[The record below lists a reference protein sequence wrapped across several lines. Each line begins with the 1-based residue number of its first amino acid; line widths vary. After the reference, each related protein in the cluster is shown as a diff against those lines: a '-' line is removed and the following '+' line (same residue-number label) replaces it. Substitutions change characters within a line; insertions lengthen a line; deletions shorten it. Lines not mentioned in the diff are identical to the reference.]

1 MTVTLTDVEA
11 ARERLAG
18 VPQVSETPVVES
30 ASLGEAVGADVR
42 LKFEHLQK
50 TGSFKPRGAYN
61 TVAELVASDREV
73 ERVVAA
79 SAGNH
84 AQGVAFAATEL
95 GLDATVVMPETAPQT
110 KVDATRGYGA
120 TVELI
125 GETFAAATT
134 AARELATD
142 PETAFVH
149 AYDDPAVVAGQGTL
163 GLELLE
169 QVPELDT
176 VVVPVGGGG
185 LIAGVAT
192 ALRGRGSDARI
203 VGVQAEGAATLPQSL
218 SAGHPVD
225 VDDPDTIADGI
236 ATGGVAE
243 LTYEVIAE
251 HVDEVVTVSD
261 AEIASATLWLLERAK
276 QLVEGAAAT
285 SVAALQSG
293 ALETAPSETIV
304 PLLCGGNV
312 DTATLQDVL
321 TRALVDRNQF
331 VTVHVRI
338 DDRPGVLGEIAE
350 IVGDYDTNIRSVRH
364 DRSEAGLPVGKA
376 HLVFRVT
383 TPGNAALE
391 GLLAEI
397 DAAGYTV
404 RRVVPEG
411 ASDLPLEGDA
421 IGDSDD
427 GGGESQ
433 PDNDSVV

>member
-1 MTVTLTDVEA
+1 MTVTLADVEA
-11 ARERLAG
+11 ARERLAA
-18 VPQVSETPVVES
+18 VPQIEETPVVES
-30 ASLGEAVGADVR
+30 GTLGETVGADVR

-61 TVAELVASDREV
+61 TVAKRVCGDREV
-73 ERVVAA
+73 DRVVAA

-95 GLDATVVMPETAPQT
+95 GVDSLIVMPETAPQT

-120 TVELI
+120 EVELV
-125 GETFAAATT
+125 GETFAAAMT
-134 AARELATD
+134 AAQEYADEPRTS
-142 PETAFVH
+142 FVH

-163 GLELLE
+163 GLELLD

-185 LIAGVAT
+185 LIGGVAT
-192 ALRGRGSDARI
+192 ALRGRGADTRI

-218 SAGHPVD
+218 AAGHPVD
-225 VDDPDTIADGI
+225 DDDPDTIADGI
-236 ATGGVAE
+236 ATGNVAS
-243 LTYEVIAE
+243 LTYEIVAE
-251 HVDEVVTVSD
+251 HVDRVVTVSD
-261 AEIASATLWLLERAK
+261 TEIASATLWLLERSK

-285 SVAALQSG
+285 SVAALQSD
-293 ALETAPSETIV
+293 AVETAPEETVV

-331 VTVHVRI
+331 VTLRVRI
-338 DDRPGVLGEIAE
+338 DDRPGVLGEIAR

-376 HLVFRVT
+376 DLVVRVT
-383 TPGNAALE
+383 TPGAAALD
-391 GLLAEI
+391 GLLADI

-411 ASDLPLEGDA
+411 AGDT
-421 IGDSDD
+421 S
-427 GGGESQ
+427 GGSEANSL
-433 PDNDSVV
+433 D

>member
-1 MTVTLTDVEA
+1 MTVTLADVAA
-11 ARERLAG
+11 ARERLAA
-18 VPQVSETPVVES
+18 VPQIEETPVVES
-30 ASLGEAVGADVR
+30 STLGEVVGADVR

-61 TVAELVASDREV
+61 TVATLVESDREV
-73 ERVVAA
+73 DRVVAA

-95 GLDATVVMPETAPQT
+95 GVDSLIVMPETAPQT

-120 TVELI
+120 EVELV
-125 GETFAAATT
+125 GETFAAAMT
-134 AARELATD
+134 AAKGYADE
-142 PETAFVH
+142 PQTAFVH

-163 GLELLE
+163 GLELLD

-176 VVVPVGGGG
+176 VIVPVGGGG
-185 LIAGVAT
+185 LIGGVAT

-218 SAGHPVD
+218 AAGHPVD
-225 VDDPDTIADGI
+225 DDDPDTIADGI
-236 ATGGVAE
+236 ATGNVAA
-243 LTYEVIAE
+243 LTYEIVAE

-261 AEIASATLWLLERAK
+261 TEIASATLWLLERSK

-285 SVAALQSG
+285 SVAALQSD
-293 ALETAPSETIV
+293 AVATDPDETVV

-321 TRALVDRNQF
+321 TRALVDRKQF
-331 VTVHVRI
+331 VTLRVRI
-338 DDRPGVLGEIAE
+338 DDRPGVLGEIAR

-376 HLVFRVT
+376 DLVVRVT
-383 TPGNAALE
+383 TPGAAALD
-391 GLLAEI
+391 GLLADI

-411 ASDLPLEGDA
+411 AGDVSGGDA
-421 IGDSDD
+421 GS
-427 GGGESQ
+427 
-433 PDNDSVV
+433 PD

>member
-1 MTVTLTDVEA
+1 VTVTLADVAA
-11 ARERLAG
+11 ARERLAA
-18 VPQVSETPVVES
+18 VPQIEETPVVES
-30 ASLGEAVGADVR
+30 STLGEVVGADVR

-61 TVAELVASDREV
+61 TVATLVESDREMD
-73 ERVVAA
+73 RVVAA

-95 GLDATVVMPETAPQT
+95 GVDSLIVMPETAPQT

-120 TVELI
+120 EVELV
-125 GETFAAATT
+125 GETFAAAMT
-134 AARELATD
+134 AAQEYAD
-142 PETAFVH
+142 GPQTAFVH

-163 GLELLE
+163 GLELLD

-176 VVVPVGGGG
+176 VIVPVGGGG
-185 LIAGVAT
+185 LIGGVAT

-218 SAGHPVD
+218 AAGHPVD
-225 VDDPDTIADGI
+225 DDDPDTIADGI
-236 ATGGVAE
+236 ATGNVAA
-243 LTYEVIAE
+243 LTYEIVAE

-261 AEIASATLWLLERAK
+261 TEIASATLWLLERSK

-293 ALETAPSETIV
+293 AVETDPDETVV

-321 TRALVDRNQF
+321 TRALVDRKQF
-331 VTVHVRI
+331 VTLRVRI
-338 DDRPGVLGEIAE
+338 DDRPGVLGEIAR

-376 HLVFRVT
+376 DLVVRVT
-383 TPGNAALE
+383 TPGAAALD
-391 GLLAEI
+391 GLLADI

-411 ASDLPLEGDA
+411 AGEVSGADAGSSD
-421 IGDSDD
+421 
-427 GGGESQ
+427 
-433 PDNDSVV
+433 